1 MIYGFD
7 FCQRFWFRG
16 CYFQAYHNKFYLFQ
30 ISFGI
35 KFVNIHT
42 CTCPNLQARSKA
54 DSPFLFVDQEL
65 QPLSR
70 SNSVCK
76 KYTYFRLSNES
87 LQKKFVSIK
96 VTSFPT
102 QAKILMSIMQKA
114 TVFKMDKFMHQTVLN
129 RFYSK
134 PLCLLPAINKP
145 SSSII
150 LTVSVL
156 HHLQN
161 AFQNNIVQM
170 LMQSLFPQPRINLA
184 KQMPHLTPHFNC
196 RCL

>member
-1 MIYGFD
+1 MSYGFD

-54 DSPFLFVDQEL
+54 DSPFLFVVQEL

-76 KYTYFRLSNES
+76 KYRYFRLSNES
-87 LQKKFVSIK
+87 LQKKFVLIK
-96 VTSFPT
+96 VTPSPT

-114 TVFKMDKFMHQTVLN
+114 TVFKMDKFMHQTVSN

-134 PLCLLPAINKP
+134 PLCVLTAINKP
-145 SSSII
+145 SSSIN
-150 LTVSVL
+150 LY
-156 HHLQN
+156 
-161 AFQNNIVQM
+161 
-170 LMQSLFPQPRINLA
+170 SLFLCYTTSR
-184 KQMPHLTPHFNC
+184 MHFNITLS
-196 RCL
+196 RY

>member
-1 MIYGFD
+1 MSYGFD

-16 CYFQAYHNKFYLFQ
+16 CYFQAYRNEFPFFQ
-30 ISFGI
+30 ISSGL

-54 DSPFLFVDQEL
+54 DSPFLFVVQEL

-76 KYTYFRLSNES
+76 KYRYFRLSNES
-87 LQKKFVSIK
+87 LKKTFVLIK
-96 VTSFPT
+96 VTASPT
-102 QAKILMSIMQKA
+102 QAKILMPIMQKP

-134 PLCLLPAINKP
+134 SLCVLTAINKP

-156 HHLQN
+156 YHLQN
-161 AFQNNIVQM
+161 AFQYNIIPM
-170 LMQSLFPQPRINLA
+170 LMQSLFKYCQKYASPNPTFQLQVLMNFL
-184 KQMPHLTPHFNC
+184 
-196 RCL
+196 

>member
-1 MIYGFD
+1 MSYGFD
-7 FCQRFWFRG
+7 FFQRFWFRG
-16 CYFQAYHNKFYLFQ
+16 CYFQAYCNEFPFFQ
-30 ISFGI
+30 ISSGF

-54 DSPFLFVDQEL
+54 DSPFLFVVQEL

-76 KYTYFRLSNES
+76 KYRYFRLSNES
-87 LQKKFVSIK
+87 LQKTFVLIK
-96 VTSFPT
+96 VMASPT
-102 QAKILMSIMQKA
+102 QAKILMPIMQKA

-134 PLCLLPAINKP
+134 PLCLLPAAV
-145 SSSII
+145 
-150 LTVSVL
+150 LTSHLAVL
-156 HHLQN
+156 YSLFLCYTISRMHFN
-161 AFQNNIVQM
+161 SNIVLM
-170 LMQSLFPQPRINLA
+170 LMQGLFPQP
-184 KQMPHLTPHFNC
+184 KMPHPTPHFNC